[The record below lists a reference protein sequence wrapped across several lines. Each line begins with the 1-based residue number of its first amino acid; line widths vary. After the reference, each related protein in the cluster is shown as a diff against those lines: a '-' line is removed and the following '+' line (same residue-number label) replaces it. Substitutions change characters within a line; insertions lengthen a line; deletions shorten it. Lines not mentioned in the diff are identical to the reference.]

1 VEGHELNVFL
11 GGAQTIRRDR
21 PFVQFESTV
30 TDQRTQDIFH
40 FFRSLGYS
48 GVLWLGETGVGLR
61 ECRQK
66 CVRSLHGADACQP
79 PCRRQDHC
87 VPRGS
92 TSLHELR
99 MLKRSAPRT
108 VARCGAGIRSI
119 LFTLCSWKCL
129 RIFLRSNA
137 LYASYCKLWLNLGHG
152 HGSPAERKMAM
163 VIGWPLLKLNA
174 STRGPR
180 SKRSPIA
187 SARWAKAL
195 S

>member
-1 VEGHELNVFL
+1 MPAEM
-11 GGAQTIRRDR
+11 
-21 PFVQFESTV
+21 
-30 TDQRTQDIFH
+30 
-40 FFRSLGYS
+40 RSL
-48 GVLWLGETGVGLR
+48 VLMPASRPAAGKIIAFPESVDCIMAT
-61 ECRQK
+61 
-66 CVRSLHGADACQP
+66 SA
-79 PCRRQDHC
+79 
-87 VPRGS
+87 
-92 TSLHELR
+92 SLHELR

-108 VARCGAGIRSI
+108 VARCGVGIRSI

-180 SKRSPIA
+180 S
-187 SARWAKAL
+187 
-195 S
+195 